1 MQELRKGD
9 IDKLVALQSNK
20 YQKDVSVIL
29 DAFYTVLQEAIL
41 TGYKVSLPRIGVF
54 SNAQVEPKGERQ
66 KYNLQ
71 SGDWMTLPAQ
81 DAYNRPTFK
90 FSKLLKD
97 KMKEETIGRV
107 L

>member
-20 YQKDVSVIL
+20 YQKDVSVVL
-29 DAFYTVLQEAIL
+29 DAFYSVLQEAIL
-41 TGYKVSLPRIGVF
+41 TGYKISLPRIGVF

-66 KYNLQ
+66 KYNLHD
-71 SGDWMTLPAQ
+71 GTWITLPEQ

-97 KMKEETIGRV
+97 RMKEETMGKV